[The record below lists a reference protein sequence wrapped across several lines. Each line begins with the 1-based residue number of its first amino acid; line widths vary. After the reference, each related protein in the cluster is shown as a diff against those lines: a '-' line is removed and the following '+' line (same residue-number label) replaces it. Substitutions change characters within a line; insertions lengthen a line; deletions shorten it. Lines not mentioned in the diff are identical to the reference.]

1 MKLSK
6 YYKKLQVDDG
16 VYAIYNS
23 LIMDVIFV
31 DNDELE
37 RIEHLLVVN
46 RDELVILLEAGIYI
60 YDDETDNHALEL
72 KRNTLKMRMGK
83 VNTIYIILTN
93 ACNLR
98 CTYCAVKKYCR

>member
-1 MKLSK
+1 M
-6 YYKKLQVDDG
+6 DDG

-72 KRNTLKMRMGK
+72 KRNTLK
-83 VNTIYIILTN
+83 
-93 ACNLR
+93 
-98 CTYCAVKKYCR
+98 